1 MGAPQA
7 NVNKQNKRL
16 DQKGQLMIDHMGI
29 TVSDIGKS
37 KAFYLQVL
45 GALGYVLCKNSPSAA
60 SFGVMEGHG
69 KSADP
74 GGDFWI
80 SEGPPMTPRIH
91 IAFNAA
97 SRADVDVFF
106 AAGLAIGGIENGVP
120 GLRAQYHPNYYAA
133 FVLDPDG
140 YNIEAV
146 CHAN

>member
-1 MGAPQA
+1 
-7 NVNKQNKRL
+7 
-16 DQKGQLMIDHMGI
+16 MIDHIGI

-37 KAFYLQVL
+37 KAFYLQAL

-60 SFGVMEGHG
+60 SFGVAEGHG

-91 IAFNAA
+91 VAFSAA

-106 AAGLAIGGIENGVP
+106 AAGLAIGAIENGVP
-120 GLRAQYHPNYYAA
+120 GLRTQYHPNYYAA

-140 YNIEAV
+140 NNIEAV

>member
-1 MGAPQA
+1 
-7 NVNKQNKRL
+7 
-16 DQKGQLMIDHMGI
+16 MIDHVGI

-37 KAFYLQVL
+37 MAFYLQAL
-45 GALGYVLCKNSPSAA
+45 GALGYVLCKNSPRSA
-60 SFGVMEGHG
+60 SFGVQEGLG

-80 SEGPPMTPRIH
+80 SEGTPMTPRIH
-91 IAFNAA
+91 VAFNAA
-97 SRADVDVFF
+97 SRVDVDAFF
-106 AAGLAIGGIENGVP
+106 ALGLAVGGMGNGVP

-133 FVLDPDG
+133 FLFDPDG

>member
-29 TVSDIGKS
+29 TVSDMEKS

-45 GALGYVLCKNSPSAA
+45 GAPGYVLCKNSPSAA
-60 SFGVMEGHG
+60 SFGVREGHG